1 MLIGGVVEV
10 SVMSMMGR
18 LAAAV
23 LVAAVLVL
31 AVGCA
36 GGAQPATSEPA
47 EHHAESTGQPAG
59 LTGQQP
65 AQQPAETRDK
75 TISVR
80 ISDGKVEGVPARV
93 EVDRG
98 TPVRIEVTS
107 DRGDELHV
115 HGYDKTVQLPAGSP
129 AAVAFVAD
137 VPGVFEVETH
147 DSGLLLFQLVVRG

>member
-1 MLIGGVVEV
+1 MSAL
-10 SVMSMMGR
+10 SMMR
-18 LAAAV
+18 RMAV
-23 LVAAVLVL
+23 ATSALVL

-47 EHHAESTGQPAG
+47 QHHAENAGQPAG

-65 AQQPAETRDK
+65 AQTREK

-98 TPVRIEVTS
+98 TQVRIDVTS
-107 DRGDELHV
+107 DRSDELHI
-115 HGYDKTVQLPAGSP
+115 HGYDKTVPLTPGSP
-129 AAVAFVAD
+129 AVAQFVAD
-137 VPGVFEVETH
+137 LPGVFEVETH
-147 DSGLLLFQLVVRG
+147 DSGVLLFQLVVRG